1 VRTNRGLAYSTG
13 SFYRARRDYG
23 VFGAYAMTKSASAP
37 TALQVIQDIMKN
49 VKQDGLSPLEID
61 GAKKAILNS
70 FIFQFD
76 SPHQIVTQQALLA
89 FDKLPSDFLQQYRQ
103 RIISLTPAEIK
114 KTANN
119 DLLPEYSITLILG
132 SEASYGQIKGK
143 HPALKKI
150 MVNYD

>member
-1 VRTNRGLAYSTG
+1 
-13 SFYRARRDYG
+13 
-23 VFGAYAMTKSASAP
+23 MTKSASAP
-37 TALQVIQDIMKN
+37 TTLQVIQDITKN

-89 FDKLPSDFLQQYRQ
+89 FDRLPNNFLQQYRQ
-103 RIISLTPAEIK
+103 RIISLTAAEIK

-119 DLLPEYSITLILG
+119 DLLPEDSVTLILG
-132 SEASYGQIKGK
+132 GEAGYGQMKEK
-143 HPALKKI
+143 YPALKKI